1 MSIELYLPIIALA
14 FVCELVDSSL
24 GMGYGT
30 TLTPLLLAL
39 GYEPLEIVPAVLFS
53 EFITGVLAGVVH
65 HEFGNVN
72 FRPSSHD
79 FRIMVVLAAMSVTG
93 VLIAVGIALSVPT
106 WVVKLYI
113 GLLVLVMGLA
123 ILWSRKRDIGFSWR
137 RIAGLGFIA
146 AFNKGISGGGY
157 GPVVTGGQVLS
168 GVRGR
173 SAVGIASL
181 AEGITSLVGVG
192 VYLASSTPIP
202 WNLAPSLLLGAVLS
216 VPLAA
221 YIVSRVPAGRL
232 TLFIG
237 GLSTTLGGYTL
248 LRLLV

>member
-1 MSIELYLPIIALA
+1 MIEFNLTIILLA

-30 TLTPLLLAL
+30 TLTPILLAM
-39 GYEPLEIVPAVLFS
+39 GYQPIEIVPAILFS
-53 EFITGVLAGVVH
+53 EFVTGLTAGLFH

-72 FRPSSHD
+72 LKPGSRD
-79 FRIMVVLAAMSVTG
+79 LKIMWILTSLSIVGVILAVE
-93 VLIAVGIALSVPT
+93 IAVNVPS
-106 WVVKLYI
+106 WMVKLYI
-113 GLLVLVMGLA
+113 GLLVMIMGLF
-123 ILWSRKRDIGFSWR
+123 ILLNSKREFAFSWQ

-157 GPVVTGGQVLS
+157 GPVVTGGQVLA

-173 SAVGIASL
+173 NAVGIASM
-181 AEGITSLVGVG
+181 AEGITSIVGFAI
-192 VYLASSTPIP
+192 YLGSGAAIP
-202 WNLAPSLLLGAVLS
+202 WHLAPSLLLGALLS

-221 YIVSRVPAGRL
+221 FAVSRIPAGRL
-232 TLFIG
+232 TVIMG

-248 LRLLV
+248 VRLIL